1 MKVILILALL
11 LSTFGFSQIDSAIC
25 VDPYIIGDRVEVYS
39 PELKENRFLNVYLP
53 NDYSPDSSI
62 QYPVIY
68 VLDGSMDEDEENI
81 MKNGTIDLFIKLIVY
96 SPLPMI
102 VLRIC

>member
-1 MKVILILALL
+1 M
-11 LSTFGFSQIDSAIC
+11 
-25 VDPYIIGDRVEVYS
+25 
-39 PELKENRFLNVYLP
+39 NVYLP
-53 NDYSPDSSI
+53 NDYSPDSGI

-81 MKNGTIDLFIKLIVY
+81 MKNGTIDLFIKLIEY

>member
-39 PELKENRFLNVYLP
+39 SELKENRFLNVFLP
-53 NDYSPDSSI
+53 NDYSLDSSK

-68 VLDGSMDEDEENI
+68 VLEGSMDEDKENI
-81 MKNGTIDLFIKLIVY
+81 MKNGTIELFAKLIVY
-96 SPLPMI
+96 SQLPMTE
-102 VLRIC
+102 LKIC